1 MGLNLNAGS
10 VMSKITSGLTS
21 NKLAGKTSFNTS
33 NLDTITNT
41 LSGKSKVQLKNY
53 TYQYQ
58 VKKLQLIIPD
68 EEEPFTILKE
78 AINQIVITR
87 EYDKAI
93 HPVLEII
100 TLLPPPIHSKMVKHK
115 NDCIIRL
122 KIKKAKYNKNGEFIS
137 SKDWIND
144 SFQIIIDDDSD
155 WNDETMYTKMNGG
168 SNKPGHGKF
177 NIKDYTDEYTLSLW
191 KQSDIEAMRSV
202 VNAIKADA
210 TISTVIADIY
220 GKSGIKKILIS
231 PLDNDKSYSEIR
243 IPPMNLMNLPDYLQK
258 IYGTY
263 YSGTTVFL
271 DFRCLYF
278 LSRNGVCDAK
288 EDDEYTRTVFKVPKV
303 NNAKTKSPGTS
314 EDKENRI
321 YYMNVDNAS
330 ITFVSPSASTDAISG
345 NNVAVIDS
353 NKNETLDIKG
363 AGTQRGTGN
372 SKVTSDNYSNEFN
385 KASML
390 SKIVEESSQAIIE
403 LTDYD
408 EEALTPNKEFIIAF
422 DDSKMKNRN
431 GFYRVTESQVILSK
445 GKSDLQIFGKHIF
458 AFKANIGYSGQEEKE
473 VTATQVKTT
482 NVTSEASKENE
493 KEKTEVKTPQGK
505 LDTMQ
510 TTTQTNNSENKVAN
524 NPNYTYDSLGNV
536 QGVDIPEYNKI
547 TENDDVTVVNAKR
560 KAQKNSLPC
569 SGPQAKLKQ

>member
-1 MGLNLNAGS
+1 MGLNLNVGS
-10 VMSKITSGLTS
+10 AMSKITSGLTS

-41 LSGKSKVQLKNY
+41 LSGKSKVRLKNY

-115 NDCIIRL
+115 NDCTIRL

-137 SKDWIND
+137 TKDWIND

-220 GKSGIKKILIS
+220 GKSGIKKILI
-231 PLDNDKSYSEIR
+231 
-243 IPPMNLMNLPDYLQK
+243 
-258 IYGTY
+258 
-263 YSGTTVFL
+263 
-271 DFRCLYF
+271 
-278 LSRNGVCDAK
+278 
-288 EDDEYTRTVFKVPKV
+288 
-303 NNAKTKSPGTS
+303 
-314 EDKENRI
+314 
-321 YYMNVDNAS
+321 
-330 ITFVSPSASTDAISG
+330 
-345 NNVAVIDS
+345 
-353 NKNETLDIKG
+353 
-363 AGTQRGTGN
+363 
-372 SKVTSDNYSNEFN
+372 
-385 KASML
+385 
-390 SKIVEESSQAIIE
+390 
-403 LTDYD
+403 
-408 EEALTPNKEFIIAF
+408 
-422 DDSKMKNRN
+422 
-431 GFYRVTESQVILSK
+431 
-445 GKSDLQIFGKHIF
+445 
-458 AFKANIGYSGQEEKE
+458 
-473 VTATQVKTT
+473 
-482 NVTSEASKENE
+482 
-493 KEKTEVKTPQGK
+493 
-505 LDTMQ
+505 
-510 TTTQTNNSENKVAN
+510 
-524 NPNYTYDSLGNV
+524 
-536 QGVDIPEYNKI
+536 
-547 TENDDVTVVNAKR
+547 
-560 KAQKNSLPC
+560 
-569 SGPQAKLKQ
+569 